1 MKDETKHNRPLD
13 ARTDPDRWES
23 VVRRITTA
31 AEPELQNLARQHA
44 PVFVLTQWTRPV
56 LAAAASIAALATAT
70 LVATG
75 SPNDATESERPLT
88 VADAITPAPVAN
100 WLLGGEWP
108 TVEDIVYALD
118 ENTR

>member
-1 MKDETKHNRPLD
+1 MNDKSKRNRPLD
-13 ARTDPDRWES
+13 ARTDPDRWEA

-31 AEPELQNLARQHA
+31 AEPELAIFARDRA
-44 PVFVLTQWTRPV
+44 PALFLTRFTRPV

-70 LVATG
+70 LVATRTDEG
-75 SPNDATESERPLT
+75 TSDRPLT

-108 TVEDIVYALD
+108 TVEEIVYAMD
-118 ENTR
+118 ENER